1 MALFDEIYN
10 KNESQ
15 SIETKEDRDNDDEK
29 FKKGNKYEYKS
40 KTISEK
46 NKAISVLQAAISYI
60 QDEDIDPENIK
71 ISISVGKKY
80 RCKYKGNNVGFL

>member
-10 KNESQ
+10 NESENVDRG
-15 SIETKEDRDNDDEK
+15 IESRESVENEECK
-29 FKKGNKYEYKS
+29 KYEYKS

-46 NKAISVLQAAISYI
+46 NKALSVLQSAIAYI

-80 RCKYKGNNVGFL
+80 KCKYKGNNVGFL

>member
-10 KNESQ
+10 NESVNVDRG
-15 SIETKEDRDNDDEK
+15 IESRESVEKEEYK
-29 FKKGNKYEYKS
+29 KYEYKS

-46 NKAISVLQAAISYI
+46 NKALSVLQSAIAYI

-80 RCKYKGNNVGFL
+80 KCKYKGNNVGFL

>member
-10 KNESQ
+10 NESENVDRG
-15 SIETKEDRDNDDEK
+15 IESRESVEKEECK
-29 FKKGNKYEYKS
+29 KYEYKS

-46 NKAISVLQAAISYI
+46 NKALSVLQSAIAYI
-60 QDEDIDPENIK
+60 QDKDIDPENIK

-80 RCKYKGNNVGFL
+80 KCKYKGNNVGFL

>member
-10 KNESQ
+10 NESENVDRGVE
-15 SIETKEDRDNDDEK
+15 SRESVEKKECK
-29 FKKGNKYEYKS
+29 KYEYKS

-46 NKAISVLQAAISYI
+46 NKALSVLQSAIAYI

-80 RCKYKGNNVGFL
+80 KCKYKGNNVGFL

>member
-10 KNESQ
+10 NESV
-15 SIETKEDRDNDDEK
+15 EKEECK
-29 FKKGNKYEYKS
+29 KYEYKS

-46 NKAISVLQAAISYI
+46 NKALSVLQSAIAYI

-80 RCKYKGNNVGFL
+80 KCKYKGNNVGFL

>member
-10 KNESQ
+10 NESENVDRG
-15 SIETKEDRDNDDEK
+15 IESRESVEKEEYK
-29 FKKGNKYEYKS
+29 KYEYKS

-46 NKAISVLQAAISYI
+46 NKALSVLQSTIAYI

-80 RCKYKGNNVGFL
+80 KCKYKGNNVGFL

>member
-10 KNESQ
+10 NELENVDRG
-15 SIETKEDRDNDDEK
+15 IESRGTVEKEECK
-29 FKKGNKYEYKS
+29 KYEYKS

-46 NKAISVLQAAISYI
+46 NKALSVLQSAIAYI

-80 RCKYKGNNVGFL
+80 KCKYKGNNVGFL

>member
-10 KNESQ
+10 NESENVDRG
-15 SIETKEDRDNDDEK
+15 IESRESVEKEEYK
-29 FKKGNKYEYKS
+29 KYEYKS

-46 NKAISVLQAAISYI
+46 NKALSVLQSAIAYI

-80 RCKYKGNNVGFL
+80 KCKYKGNNVGFL

>member
-10 KNESQ
+10 NESENVDRG
-15 SIETKEDRDNDDEK
+15 IESRESVVEKEECK
-29 FKKGNKYEYKS
+29 KYEYKS

-46 NKAISVLQAAISYI
+46 NKALSVLQSAIAYI

-80 RCKYKGNNVGFL
+80 KCKYKGNNVGFL

>member
-10 KNESQ
+10 NESENVDRG
-15 SIETKEDRDNDDEK
+15 IESHGAVEKEECK
-29 FKKGNKYEYKS
+29 KYEYKG

-46 NKAISVLQAAISYI
+46 NKALSVLQSAIAYI

-80 RCKYKGNNVGFL
+80 KCKYKGNNVGFL